1 MKRKGFLSVILV
13 LTILSSALATL
24 FTVNAVTGA
33 SGETV
38 YVRTTGSNP
47 SCYMWTTAGGTTT
60 NNAAWPGVTMTKVE
74 DNIYS
79 YTLTGAF
86 ENVIFNDSNGQTG
99 NLTYPGANMLYD
111 KSTGKWEQYAGS
123 ENPPTISFN
132 KKDGASFTNTVN
144 VKITTSNATSA
155 SYKID
160 NGSSVSFT
168 GETTATLGEGV
179 EVGSTTTLSVTATNE
194 YGTSNQSITLTKKE
208 SGSHGGGDDGSTT
221 PAETGKY
228 ATNPNGKVGK
238 KATITIDGDA
248 SDWSDDMLIAQ
259 GAAWDVANHWKG
271 GHENCVLDTYSLYGA
286 WDDDNLYIGWQ
297 MVNTTD
303 TWARSGDGPLS
314 DGGRVLDVPLILALS
329 VDNSSTK
336 MSNKNTSGGSIWGQ
350 KMGLEFTTHVDRLL
364 YMSGKP
370 GLGEPAMF
378 SAVDDQGN
386 TNYTDGMVGFKAGG
400 IEYKMATTCI
410 TDSIIGLNSS
420 DDPQDCYDESADWVD
435 YKTFKGSQGT
445 HDTKYDSFYE
455 IKIPLDT
462 LGVDS
467 NYLTTNG
474 IGAMLVA
481 TRGESGI
488 DCIPHDPSMLDNAT
502 GDYSADP
509 STSAEKDDID
519 NITVPFAKIGTLGGG
534 VTPTRPTT
542 PTTTTKPT
550 TVTTTTKPTTVTTTT
565 KPTTVTTTTKPTT
578 VTTTTKPTTV
588 TTTTKPTTAT
598 TATQPTG
605 LLGDVNGDGVVNVKD
620 ASLVQKYAATMTV
633 ELNLKLAD
641 VNKDGVVNVKDATE
655 IQKMSAFIT
664 N

>member
-1 MKRKGFLSVILV
+1 MKRKGFLSIILA
-13 LTILSSALATL
+13 LTILSSAFA

-47 SCYMWTTAGGTTT
+47 TCYMWTTSGGNTT
-60 NNAAWPGVTMTKVE
+60 NNGAWPGVTMTKVE

-79 YTLTGAF
+79 YTLTGSF
-86 ENVIFNDSNGQTG
+86 ENVIFNDSNGQTD
-99 NLTYPGANMLYD
+99 NLVYQGANMLYD

-123 ENPPTISFN
+123 ENPPTVSFN
-132 KKDGASFTNTVN
+132 KKDGATYTNTVN
-144 VKITTSNATSA
+144 VKITTSKATSA

-160 NGSSVSFT
+160 NGSAVSFS
-168 GETTATLGEGV
+168 GETTVTIGEGV
-179 EVGSTTTLSVTATNE
+179 SVGTSTTISVTATNE
-194 YGTSNQSITLTKKE
+194 YGTTNQSITLTKKE
-208 SGSHGGGDDGSTT
+208 SSQGGGGSDGSTT

-238 KATITIDGDA
+238 KASITIDGDA

-329 VDNSSTK
+329 IDNNSTK
-336 MSNKNTSGGSIWGQ
+336 MSNKNTSGNPIWGQ

-370 GLGEPAMF
+370 GLGKPAMF
-378 SAVDDQGN
+378 SAVDEQGN
-386 TNYTDGMVGFKAGG
+386 TNYTDGMVDFKTGG

-420 DDPQDCYDESADWVD
+420 DDPKDCYNDGADWVD
-435 YKTFKGSQGT
+435 YKTFKGSSGA

-462 LGVDS
+462 LGIDS
-467 NYLTTNG
+467 SYLTNNG

-481 TRGESGI
+481 TRGESAL
-488 DCIPHDPSMLDNAT
+488 DCIPHDPSMLDNVT

-509 STSAEKDDID
+509 STSAEKDDVD
-519 NITVPFAKIGTLGGG
+519 NITVPFAKIGTLGSID
-534 VTPTRPTT
+534 PTRPTT
-542 PTTTTKPT
+542 P
-550 TVTTTTKPTTVTTTT
+550 
-565 KPTTVTTTTKPTT
+565 TVTTTTKPTT

-598 TATQPTG
+598 TVTEPAG
-605 LLGDVNGDGVVNVKD
+605 ILGDVNGDGIVNVKD
-620 ASLVQKYAATMTV
+620 ASAIQKYAAEMTV

-641 VNKDGVVNVKDATE
+641 FNKDGLVNVKDATD
-655 IQKMSAFIT
+655 IQKTTAFL

>member
-1 MKRKGFLSVILV
+1 MKRKGFLSIILA
-13 LTILSSALATL
+13 LTILSSAFA

-47 SCYMWTTAGGTTT
+47 TCYMWTTSGGTTT
-60 NNAAWPGVTMTKVE
+60 NNGAWPGVTMTKVE

-79 YTLTGAF
+79 YTLTGSF
-86 ENVIFNDSNGQTG
+86 ENVIFNDSNGQTD
-99 NLTYPGANMLYD
+99 NLVYQGANMLYD

-123 ENPPTISFN
+123 ENPPTVSFN
-132 KKDGASFTNTVN
+132 KKDGATYTNTVN
-144 VKITTSNATSA
+144 VKITTSKATSA

-160 NGSSVSFT
+160 NGSAVSFS
-168 GETTATLGEGV
+168 GETTVTIGEGV
-179 EVGSTTTLSVTATNE
+179 SVGTSTTISVTATNE
-194 YGTSNQSITLTKKE
+194 YGTTNQSITLTKKE
-208 SGSHGGGDDGSTT
+208 SSQGGGGNDGSTT

-228 ATNPNGKVGK
+228 GTNPNGKVGK
-238 KATITIDGDA
+238 KASITIDGDA

-329 VDNSSTK
+329 IDNNSTK
-336 MSNKNTSGGSIWGQ
+336 MSNKNTSGNPIWGR

-370 GLGEPAMF
+370 GLGKPAMF
-378 SAVDDQGN
+378 SAVDEQGN
-386 TNYTDGMVGFKAGG
+386 TNYTDGMVDFKTGG

-410 TDSIIGLNSS
+410 TDSIIGLNYS
-420 DDPQDCYDESADWVD
+420 DDPQDCYNDGADWVD
-435 YKTFKGSQGT
+435 YKTFKGSSGA

-462 LGVDS
+462 LGIDS
-467 NYLTTNG
+467 SYLTNNG

-481 TRGESGI
+481 TRGESAL
-488 DCIPHDPSMLDNAT
+488 DCIPHDPSMLDNVT

-509 STSAEKDDID
+509 STSAEKDDVD
-519 NITVPFAKIGTLGGG
+519 NITVPFAKIGTLGSID
-534 VTPTRPTT
+534 PTRPTT
-542 PTTTTKPT
+542 P
-550 TVTTTTKPTTVTTTT
+550 
-565 KPTTVTTTTKPTT
+565 TVTTTTKPTT

-598 TATQPTG
+598 TVTEPTG
-605 LLGDVNGDGVVNVKD
+605 ILGDVNGDGVVNVKD
-620 ASLVQKYAATMTV
+620 ATAIQKYAAEMTV

-641 VNKDGVVNVKDATE
+641 YNKDGYVNVKDATD
-655 IQKMSAFIT
+655 IQKTTAFL

>member
-1 MKRKGFLSVILV
+1 MKRKGFLSIILA
-13 LTILSSALATL
+13 LTILSSAFA

-47 SCYMWTTAGGTTT
+47 TCYMWTTSGGTTT
-60 NNAAWPGVTMTKVE
+60 NNGAWPGVTMTKVE

-79 YTLTGAF
+79 YTLTGSF
-86 ENVIFNDSNGQTG
+86 ENVIFNDSNGQTD
-99 NLTYPGANMLYD
+99 NLVYQGANMLYD

-123 ENPPTISFN
+123 ENPPTVSFN
-132 KKDGASFTNTVN
+132 KKDGATYTNTVN
-144 VKITTSNATSA
+144 VKITTSKATSA

-160 NGSSVSFT
+160 NGSAVSFS
-168 GETTATLGEGV
+168 GETTVTIGEGV
-179 EVGSTTTLSVTATNE
+179 SVGTSTTISVTATNE
-194 YGTSNQSITLTKKE
+194 YGITNQSITLTKKE
-208 SGSHGGGDDGSTT
+208 SSQGGGGSDGSTT

-228 ATNPNGKVGK
+228 ATNPNSKVGK
-238 KATITIDGDA
+238 KASITIDGDA

-329 VDNSSTK
+329 IDNNSTK
-336 MSNKNTSGGSIWGQ
+336 MSNKNTSGNPIWGQ

-370 GLGEPAMF
+370 GLGKPAMF
-378 SAVDDQGN
+378 SAVDEQGN
-386 TNYTDGMVGFKAGG
+386 TNYTDGMVDFKSGG

-420 DDPQDCYDESADWVD
+420 DDPQDCYNDGADWVD
-435 YKTFKGSQGT
+435 YKTFQGSAGT

-462 LGVDS
+462 LGIDS
-467 NYLTTNG
+467 SYLTNNG

-481 TRGESGI
+481 TRGESAL
-488 DCIPHDPSMLDNAT
+488 DCIPHDPSMLDNVT

-509 STSAEKDDID
+509 STSAEKDDVD
-519 NITVPFAKIGTLGGG
+519 NITVPFAKIGTLGS
-534 VTPTRPTT
+534 TDPTRPTT
-542 PTTTTKPT
+542 S
-550 TVTTTTKPTTVTTTT
+550 
-565 KPTTVTTTTKPTT
+565 TVTTTTKPTT

-598 TATQPTG
+598 TVTEPTG
-605 LLGDVNGDGVVNVKD
+605 ILGDVNGDGVVNVKD
-620 ASLVQKYAATMTV
+620 ATAIQKYAAEMTV

-641 VNKDGVVNVKDATE
+641 YNKDGYVNVKDATD
-655 IQKMSAFIT
+655 IQKITAFL

>member
-1 MKRKGFLSVILV
+1 MKRKGFLSIILA
-13 LTILSSALATL
+13 LTILSSAFA

-47 SCYMWTTAGGTTT
+47 TCYMWTTSGGTTT
-60 NNAAWPGVTMTKVE
+60 NNGAWPGVTMTKVE

-79 YTLTGAF
+79 YTLTGSF
-86 ENVIFNDSNGQTG
+86 ENVIFNDSNGQTD
-99 NLTYPGANMLYD
+99 NLVYQGANMLYD

-123 ENPPTISFN
+123 EKPPTVSFN
-132 KKDGASFTNTVN
+132 KKDGATYTNTVN
-144 VKITTSNATSA
+144 VKITTSKATSA

-160 NGSSVSFT
+160 NGSAVSFS
-168 GETTATLGEGV
+168 GETTVTIGEGV
-179 EVGSTTTLSVTATNE
+179 SVGTSTTISVTATNE
-194 YGTSNQSITLTKKE
+194 YGTTNQSITLTKKE
-208 SGSHGGGDDGSTT
+208 SSQGGGGSDGSTT

-228 ATNPNGKVGK
+228 ATNPNSKVGK
-238 KATITIDGDA
+238 KASITIDGDA

-329 VDNSSTK
+329 IDNNSTK
-336 MSNKNTSGGSIWGQ
+336 MSNKNTSGNPIWGQ

-370 GLGEPAMF
+370 GLGKPAMF
-378 SAVDDQGN
+378 SAVDEQGN
-386 TNYTDGMVGFKAGG
+386 TNYTDGMVDFKSGG

-410 TDSIIGLNSS
+410 TDSIIGLNFS
-420 DDPQDCYDESADWVD
+420 DDPQDCYNDGADWVD
-435 YKTFKGSQGT
+435 YKTFHGSAGN

-462 LGVDS
+462 LGIDS
-467 NYLTTNG
+467 SYLTNNG

-481 TRGESGI
+481 TRGESAL
-488 DCIPHDPSMLDNAT
+488 DCIPHDPSMLDNVT

-509 STSAEKDDID
+509 STSAEKDDVD
-519 NITVPFAKIGTLGGG
+519 NITVPFAKIGTLDS
-534 VTPTRPTT
+534 TDPTRPTT
-542 PTTTTKPT
+542 P
-550 TVTTTTKPTTVTTTT
+550 
-565 KPTTVTTTTKPTT
+565 TVTTTTKPTT

-598 TATQPTG
+598 TVTEPTG
-605 LLGDVNGDGVVNVKD
+605 ILGDVNGDGVVNVKD
-620 ASLVQKYAATMTV
+620 ATAIQKYAAEMTV

-641 VNKDGVVNVKDATE
+641 YNKDGCVNVKDATD
-655 IQKMSAFIT
+655 IQKTTAFL

>member
-1 MKRKGFLSVILV
+1 MKRKGFLSIILA
-13 LTILSSALATL
+13 LTILSSAFA

-47 SCYMWTTAGGTTT
+47 TCYMWTTSGGTTT
-60 NNAAWPGVTMTKVE
+60 NNGAWPGVTMTKVE

-79 YTLTGAF
+79 YTLTGSF
-86 ENVIFNDSNGQTG
+86 ENVIFNDSNGQTD
-99 NLTYPGANMLYD
+99 NLVYQGANMLYD

-123 ENPPTISFN
+123 ENPPTVSFN
-132 KKDGASFTNTVN
+132 KKDGATYTNTVN
-144 VKITTSNATSA
+144 VKITTSKATSA

-160 NGSSVSFT
+160 NGSAVSFS
-168 GETTATLGEGV
+168 GETTVTIGEGV
-179 EVGSTTTLSVTATNE
+179 SVGTSTTISVTATNE
-194 YGTSNQSITLTKKE
+194 YGTTNQSITLTKKE
-208 SGSHGGGDDGSTT
+208 SSQGGGGSDGSTT

-228 ATNPNGKVGK
+228 ATNPNSKVGK
-238 KATITIDGDA
+238 KASITIDGDA

-329 VDNSSTK
+329 IDNNSTK
-336 MSNKNTSGGSIWGQ
+336 MSNKNTSGNPIWGQ

-370 GLGEPAMF
+370 GLGKPAMF
-378 SAVDDQGN
+378 SAVDEQGN
-386 TNYTDGMVGFKAGG
+386 TNYTDGMVDFKSGG

-410 TDSIIGLNSS
+410 TDSIIGLNYS
-420 DDPQDCYDESADWVD
+420 DDPQDCYNDGADWVD
-435 YKTFKGSQGT
+435 YKTFQGSAGN

-462 LGVDS
+462 LGIDS
-467 NYLTTNG
+467 SYLTNNG

-481 TRGESGI
+481 TRGESAL
-488 DCIPHDPSMLDNAT
+488 DCIPHDPSMLDNVT

-509 STSAEKDDID
+509 STSAEKDDVD
-519 NITVPFAKIGTLGGG
+519 NITVPFAKIGTLGS
-534 VTPTRPTT
+534 TDPTRPTT
-542 PTTTTKPT
+542 P
-550 TVTTTTKPTTVTTTT
+550 TVTTTT

-598 TATQPTG
+598 TVTEPTG
-605 LLGDVNGDGVVNVKD
+605 ILGDVNGDGVVNVKD
-620 ASLVQKYAATMTV
+620 ATAIQKYAAEMTV

-641 VNKDGVVNVKDATE
+641 YNKDGYVNVKDATD
-655 IQKMSAFIT
+655 IQKTTAFL

>member
-1 MKRKGFLSVILV
+1 MKQKKGFLSIILV
-13 LTILSSALATL
+13 LTILSSAFA

-47 SCYMWTTAGGTTT
+47 TCYMWTTSGGTTT
-60 NNAAWPGVTMTKVE
+60 NNGAWPGAKMTKVE

-79 YTLTGAF
+79 YTLTGSF

-99 NLTYPGANMLYD
+99 NLVYQGANMLYD

-123 ENPPTISFN
+123 ENPPTVTFS
-132 KKDGASFTNTVN
+132 KKDGATYTNTVN
-144 VKITTSNATSA
+144 VKITTSKATSA

-160 NGSSVSFT
+160 NGSAVSFS
-168 GETTATLGEGV
+168 GETTVTIGEGV
-179 EVGSTTTLSVTATNE
+179 SVGTSTTISVTATNE
-194 YGTSNQSITLTKKE
+194 YGTTNQSITLTKKE
-208 SGSHGGGDDGSTT
+208 SSQGGGSDGSTT

-238 KATITIDGDA
+238 KASITIDGDA

-303 TWARSGDGPLS
+303 TWAKSGDGPLS

-329 VDNSSTK
+329 IDNNSTK
-336 MSNKNTSGGSIWGQ
+336 MSNKNTSGNPIWGR

-378 SAVDDQGN
+378 SAVDEEGN
-386 TNYTDGMVGFKAGG
+386 TNYTDGMVGFKNGG

-420 DDPQDCYDESADWVD
+420 DDPQDCYDDGADWVD
-435 YKTFKGSQGT
+435 YKTFQGSAGT

-462 LGVDS
+462 LGIDS
-467 NYLTTNG
+467 SYLTNNG

-481 TRGESGI
+481 TRGESAL
-488 DCIPHDPSMLDNAT
+488 DCIPHDPSMLDNVT

-509 STSAEKDDID
+509 STSAEKDDVD
-519 NITVPFAKIGTLGGG
+519 NITVPFAKIGTLGS
-534 VTPTRPTT
+534 T
-542 PTTTTKPT
+542 
-550 TVTTTTKPTTVTTTT
+550 
-565 KPTTVTTTTKPTT
+565 
-578 VTTTTKPTTV
+578 
-588 TTTTKPTTAT
+588 
-598 TATQPTG
+598 
-605 LLGDVNGDGVVNVKD
+605 
-620 ASLVQKYAATMTV
+620 
-633 ELNLKLAD
+633 
-641 VNKDGVVNVKDATE
+641 
-655 IQKMSAFIT
+655 
-664 N
+664 

>member
-1 MKRKGFLSVILV
+1 MKRKGFLSIILA
-13 LTILSSALATL
+13 LTILSSAFA

-47 SCYMWTTAGGTTT
+47 TCYMWTTSGGTTT
-60 NNAAWPGVTMTKVE
+60 NNGAWPGVTMTKVE

-79 YTLTGAF
+79 YTLTGSF

-99 NLTYPGANMLYD
+99 NLVYQGANMLYD

-123 ENPPTISFN
+123 ENPPTVSFN
-132 KKDGASFTNTVN
+132 KKDGATYTNTVN
-144 VKITTSNATSA
+144 VKITTSKATSA

-160 NGSSVSFT
+160 NGSAVSFS
-168 GETTATLGEGV
+168 GETTVTIGEGV
-179 EVGSTTTLSVTATNE
+179 SVGTSTTIAVTATNE
-194 YGTSNQSITLTKKE
+194 YGTTNQSITLTKKE
-208 SGSHGGGDDGSTT
+208 SGQGGGGSDGSTT

-238 KATITIDGDA
+238 KASITIDGDA

-329 VDNSSTK
+329 VDNNSTK
-336 MSNKNTSGGSIWGQ
+336 MSNKNTSGNPIWGR

-370 GLGEPAMF
+370 GLGKPAMF
-378 SAVDDQGN
+378 SAVDEEGN
-386 TNYTDGMVGFKAGG
+386 TNYTDGLVDFKTGG

-420 DDPQDCYDESADWVD
+420 DDPKDCYNDGADWVD
-435 YKTFKGSQGT
+435 YKTFKGSEGA

-462 LGVDS
+462 LGIDS
-467 NYLTTNG
+467 SYLTNNG

-481 TRGESGI
+481 TRGESAL
-488 DCIPHDPSMLDNAT
+488 DCIPHDPSMLDNVT

-509 STSAEKDDID
+509 STSAEKDDVD
-519 NITVPFAKIGTLGGG
+519 NITVPFAKIGTLGSID
-534 VTPTRPTT
+534 PTRPTT
-542 PTTTTKPT
+542 P
-550 TVTTTTKPTTVTTTT
+550 TVTTTT

-598 TATQPTG
+598 TVTEPTG
-605 LLGDVNGDGVVNVKD
+605 ILGDVNGDGIVNVKD
-620 ASLVQKYAATMTV
+620 ASAIQKYAAEMTV

-641 VNKDGVVNVKDATE
+641 YNKDGYVNVKDATD
-655 IQKMSAFIT
+655 IQKTTAFL

>member
-1 MKRKGFLSVILV
+1 MKRKGFLSIILA
-13 LTILSSALATL
+13 LTILSSAFA

-47 SCYMWTTAGGTTT
+47 TCYMWTTSGGTTT
-60 NNAAWPGVTMTKVE
+60 NNGAWPGVTMTKVE

-79 YTLTGAF
+79 YTLTGSF
-86 ENVIFNDSNGQTG
+86 ENVIFNDSNGQTD
-99 NLTYPGANMLYD
+99 NLVYQGANMLYD

-123 ENPPTISFN
+123 ENPPTVSFN
-132 KKDGASFTNTVN
+132 KKDGATYTNTVN
-144 VKITTSNATSA
+144 VKITTSKATSA

-160 NGSSVSFT
+160 NGSAVSFS
-168 GETTATLGEGV
+168 GETTVTIGEGV
-179 EVGSTTTLSVTATNE
+179 SVGTSTTISVTATNE
-194 YGTSNQSITLTKKE
+194 YGTTNQSITLTKKE
-208 SGSHGGGDDGSTT
+208 SSQGGGGSDGSTT

-238 KATITIDGDA
+238 KASITIDGDA

-329 VDNSSTK
+329 IDNNSTK
-336 MSNKNTSGGSIWGQ
+336 MSNKNTSGNPIWGQ

-370 GLGEPAMF
+370 GLGKPAMF
-378 SAVDDQGN
+378 SAVDEQGN
-386 TNYTDGMVGFKAGG
+386 TNYTDGMVDFKSGG

-420 DDPQDCYDESADWVD
+420 DDSQDCYNDGADWVD
-435 YKTFKGSQGT
+435 YKTFQGSSGT

-462 LGVDS
+462 LGIDS
-467 NYLTTNG
+467 SYLTNNG

-481 TRGESGI
+481 TRGESAL
-488 DCIPHDPSMLDNAT
+488 DCIPHDPSMLDNVT

-509 STSAEKDDID
+509 STSAEKDDVD
-519 NITVPFAKIGTLGGG
+519 NITVPFAKIGTLGS
-534 VTPTRPTT
+534 TDPTRPTT
-542 PTTTTKPT
+542 P
-550 TVTTTTKPTTVTTTT
+550 
-565 KPTTVTTTTKPTT
+565 T

-598 TATQPTG
+598 TVTEPTG
-605 LLGDVNGDGVVNVKD
+605 ILGDVNGDGIVNVKD
-620 ASLVQKYAATMTV
+620 ASAIQKYAAEMTV

-641 VNKDGVVNVKDATE
+641 YNKDGYVNVKDATD
-655 IQKMSAFIT
+655 IQKTTAFL

>member
-1 MKRKGFLSVILV
+1 MKQKKGFLSIILV
-13 LTILSSALATL
+13 LTILSSAFA

-47 SCYMWTTAGGTTT
+47 TCYMWTTSGGTTT
-60 NNAAWPGVTMTKVE
+60 NNGAWPGAKMTKVE

-79 YTLTGAF
+79 YTLTGSF

-99 NLTYPGANMLYD
+99 NLVYQGANMLYD

-123 ENPPTISFN
+123 ENPPTVTFS
-132 KKDGASFTNTVN
+132 KKDGATYTNTVN
-144 VKITTSNATSA
+144 VKITTSKATSA

-160 NGSSVSFT
+160 NGSAVSFS
-168 GETTATLGEGV
+168 GETTVTIGEGV
-179 EVGSTTTLSVTATNE
+179 SVGTSTTISVTATNE
-194 YGTSNQSITLTKKE
+194 YGTTNQSITLTKKE
-208 SGSHGGGDDGSTT
+208 SSQGGGGSDGSTT

-238 KATITIDGDA
+238 KASITIDGDA

-303 TWARSGDGPLS
+303 TWAKSGDGPLS

-329 VDNSSTK
+329 IDNNSTK
-336 MSNKNTSGGSIWGQ
+336 MSNKNTSGNPIWGQ

-378 SAVDDQGN
+378 SAVDEEGN
-386 TNYTDGMVGFKAGG
+386 TNYTDGMVGFKNGG

-410 TDSIIGLNSS
+410 TDSIVGLNSS
-420 DDPQDCYDESADWVD
+420 DDPQDCYDDGADWVD
-435 YKTFKGSQGT
+435 YKTFQGSAGT

-462 LGVDS
+462 LGIDS
-467 NYLTTNG
+467 SYLTNNG

-481 TRGESGI
+481 TRGESAL
-488 DCIPHDPSMLDNAT
+488 DCIPHDPSMLDNVM

-509 STSAEKDDID
+509 STSAEKDDVD
-519 NITVPFAKIGTLGGG
+519 NITVPFAKIGTLGS
-534 VTPTRPTT
+534 TDPTRPTT
-542 PTTTTKPT
+542 P
-550 TVTTTTKPTTVTTTT
+550 TVTTTT

-598 TATQPTG
+598 TVTEPTG
-605 LLGDVNGDGVVNVKD
+605 ILGDVNGDGVVNVKD
-620 ASLVQKYAATMTV
+620 ATLIQKYAAEMTV

-641 VNKDGVVNVKDATE
+641 YNKDGNVNVKDATD
-655 IQKMSAFIT
+655 IKLISISY
-664 N
+664 

>member
-1 MKRKGFLSVILV
+1 MKRKGFLSIILA
-13 LTILSSALATL
+13 LTILSSAFA

-47 SCYMWTTAGGTTT
+47 TCYMWTTSGGTTT
-60 NNAAWPGVTMTKVE
+60 NNGAWPGVTMTKVE

-79 YTLTGAF
+79 YTLTGSF
-86 ENVIFNDSNGQTG
+86 ENVIFNDSNGQTD
-99 NLTYPGANMLYD
+99 NLVYQGANMLYD

-123 ENPPTISFN
+123 ENPPTVSFN
-132 KKDGASFTNTVN
+132 KKDGATYTNTVN
-144 VKITTSNATSA
+144 VKITTSKATSA

-160 NGSSVSFT
+160 NGSAVSFS
-168 GETTATLGEGV
+168 GETTVTIGEGV
-179 EVGSTTTLSVTATNE
+179 SVGTSTTISVTATNE
-194 YGTSNQSITLTKKE
+194 YGTTNQSITLTKKE
-208 SGSHGGGDDGSTT
+208 SSQGGGGNDGSTT

-228 ATNPNGKVGK
+228 GTNPNGKVGK
-238 KATITIDGDA
+238 KASITIDGDA

-329 VDNSSTK
+329 IDNNSTK
-336 MSNKNTSGGSIWGQ
+336 MSNKNTSGNPIWGQ

-370 GLGEPAMF
+370 GLGKPAMF
-378 SAVDDQGN
+378 SAVDEEGN
-386 TNYTDGMVGFKAGG
+386 TNYTDGLVDFKTGG

-420 DDPQDCYDESADWVD
+420 DDPKDCYNDGADWVD
-435 YKTFKGSQGT
+435 YKTFKGSEGA

-462 LGVDS
+462 LGIDS
-467 NYLTTNG
+467 SYLTNNG

-481 TRGESGI
+481 TRGESAL
-488 DCIPHDPSMLDNAT
+488 DCIPHDPSMLDNVT

-509 STSAEKDDID
+509 STSAEKDDVD
-519 NITVPFAKIGTLGGG
+519 NITVPFAKIGTLGSID
-534 VTPTRPTT
+534 PTRPTT
-542 PTTTTKPT
+542 P
-550 TVTTTTKPTTVTTTT
+550 TVTTTT

-598 TATQPTG
+598 TVTEPTSI
-605 LLGDVNGDGVVNVKD
+605 LGDVNGDGIVNVKD
-620 ASLVQKYAATMTV
+620 ASAIQKYAAEMTV

-641 VNKDGVVNVKDATE
+641 FNKDGLVNVKDATD
-655 IQKMSAFIT
+655 IQKTTAFL

>member
-1 MKRKGFLSVILV
+1 MKRKGFLSIILA
-13 LTILSSALATL
+13 LTILSSAFA

-47 SCYMWTTAGGTTT
+47 TCYMWTTSGGTTT
-60 NNAAWPGVTMTKVE
+60 NNGAWPGVTMTKVE

-79 YTLTGAF
+79 YTLTGSF
-86 ENVIFNDSNGQTG
+86 ENVIFNDSNGQTD
-99 NLTYPGANMLYD
+99 NLVYQGANMLYD

-123 ENPPTISFN
+123 ENPPTVSFN
-132 KKDGASFTNTVN
+132 KKDGATYTNTVN
-144 VKITTSNATSA
+144 VKITTSKATSA

-160 NGSSVSFT
+160 NGSAVSFS
-168 GETTATLGEGV
+168 GETTVTIGEGV
-179 EVGSTTTLSVTATNE
+179 SVGTSTTISVTATNE
-194 YGTSNQSITLTKKE
+194 YGTTNQSITLTKKE
-208 SGSHGGGDDGSTT
+208 SSQGGGGSDGSTT

-238 KATITIDGDA
+238 KASITIDGDA

-329 VDNSSTK
+329 IDNNSTK
-336 MSNKNTSGGSIWGQ
+336 MSNKNTSGNPIWGR

-370 GLGEPAMF
+370 GLGKPAMF
-378 SAVDDQGN
+378 SAVDEQGN
-386 TNYTDGMVGFKAGG
+386 TNYTDGIVDFKTGG

-420 DDPQDCYDESADWVD
+420 DDPKDCYNDGADWVD
-435 YKTFKGSQGT
+435 YKTFKGSSGA

-462 LGVDS
+462 LGIDS
-467 NYLTTNG
+467 SYLTNNG

-481 TRGESGI
+481 TRGESAL
-488 DCIPHDPSMLDNAT
+488 DCIPHDPSMLDNVT

-509 STSAEKDDID
+509 STSAEKDDVD
-519 NITVPFAKIGTLGGG
+519 NITVPFAKIGTLGSID
-534 VTPTRPTT
+534 PTRPTT
-542 PTTTTKPT
+542 P
-550 TVTTTTKPTTVTTTT
+550 TVTTTT

-598 TATQPTG
+598 TVTEPAG
-605 LLGDVNGDGVVNVKD
+605 ILGDVNGDGIVNVKD
-620 ASLVQKYAATMTV
+620 ASAIQKYAAEMTV

-641 VNKDGVVNVKDATE
+641 YNKDGYVNVKDATD
-655 IQKMSAFIT
+655 IQKTTVFL

>member
-1 MKRKGFLSVILV
+1 MKRKGFLSIILA
-13 LTILSSALATL
+13 LTILSSAFA

-47 SCYMWTTAGGTTT
+47 TCYMWTTSGGTTT
-60 NNAAWPGVTMTKVE
+60 NNGAWPGVTMTKVE

-79 YTLTGAF
+79 YTLTGSF
-86 ENVIFNDSNGQTG
+86 ENVIFNDSNGQTD
-99 NLTYPGANMLYD
+99 NLVYQGANMLYD

-123 ENPPTISFN
+123 ENPPTVSFN
-132 KKDGASFTNTVN
+132 KKDGATYTNTVN
-144 VKITTSNATSA
+144 VKITTSKATSA

-160 NGSSVSFT
+160 NGSAVSFS
-168 GETTATLGEGV
+168 GETTVTIGEGV
-179 EVGSTTTLSVTATNE
+179 SVGTSTTISVTATNE
-194 YGTSNQSITLTKKE
+194 YGTTNQSITLTKKE
-208 SGSHGGGDDGSTT
+208 SSQGGGGSDGSTT

-238 KATITIDGDA
+238 KASITIDGDA

-329 VDNSSTK
+329 IDNNSTK
-336 MSNKNTSGGSIWGQ
+336 MSNKNTSGNPIWGR

-370 GLGEPAMF
+370 GLGKPAMF
-378 SAVDDQGN
+378 SAVDEQGN
-386 TNYTDGMVGFKAGG
+386 TNYTDGIVDFKTGG

-420 DDPQDCYDESADWVD
+420 DDPKDCYNDGADWVD
-435 YKTFKGSQGT
+435 YKTFKGSSGA

-462 LGVDS
+462 LGIDS
-467 NYLTTNG
+467 SYLTNNG

-481 TRGESGI
+481 TRGESAL
-488 DCIPHDPSMLDNAT
+488 DCIPHDPSMLDNVT

-509 STSAEKDDID
+509 STSAEKDDVD
-519 NITVPFAKIGTLGGG
+519 NITVPFAKIGTLGSID
-534 VTPTRPTT
+534 PTRPTT
-542 PTTTTKPT
+542 P
-550 TVTTTTKPTTVTTTT
+550 TVTTTT

-598 TATQPTG
+598 TVTEPAG
-605 LLGDVNGDGVVNVKD
+605 ILGDVNGDGIVNVKD
-620 ASLVQKYAATMTV
+620 ASAIQKYAAEMTV

-641 VNKDGVVNVKDATE
+641 FNKDGLVNVKDATD
-655 IQKMSAFIT
+655 IQKTTAFL

>member
-1 MKRKGFLSVILV
+1 MKRKGFLSIILA
-13 LTILSSALATL
+13 LTILSSAFA

-47 SCYMWTTAGGTTT
+47 TCYMWTTSGGTTT
-60 NNAAWPGVTMTKVE
+60 NNGAWPGVTMTKVE

-79 YTLTGAF
+79 YTLTGSF
-86 ENVIFNDSNGQTG
+86 ENVIFNDSNGQTD
-99 NLTYPGANMLYD
+99 NLVYQGANMLYD

-123 ENPPTISFN
+123 ENPPTVSFN
-132 KKDGASFTNTVN
+132 KKDGATYTNTVN
-144 VKITTSNATSA
+144 VKITTSKATSA

-160 NGSSVSFT
+160 NGSAVSFS
-168 GETTATLGEGV
+168 GETTVTIGEGV
-179 EVGSTTTLSVTATNE
+179 SVGTSTTISVTATNE
-194 YGTSNQSITLTKKE
+194 YGTTNQSITLTKKE
-208 SGSHGGGDDGSTT
+208 SSQGGGGSDGSTT

-238 KATITIDGDA
+238 KASITIDGDA

-329 VDNSSTK
+329 IDNNSTK
-336 MSNKNTSGGSIWGQ
+336 MSNKNTSGNPIWGQ

-370 GLGEPAMF
+370 GLGKPAMF
-378 SAVDDQGN
+378 SAVDEQGN
-386 TNYTDGMVGFKAGG
+386 TNYTDGMVDFKSGG

-410 TDSIIGLNSS
+410 TDSIIGLNYS
-420 DDPQDCYDESADWVD
+420 DDPQDCYNDGADWVD
-435 YKTFKGSQGT
+435 YKTFQGSAGN

-462 LGVDS
+462 LGIDS
-467 NYLTTNG
+467 SYLTNNG

-481 TRGESGI
+481 TRGESAL
-488 DCIPHDPSMLDNAT
+488 DCIPHDPSMLDNVT

-509 STSAEKDDID
+509 STSAEKDDVD
-519 NITVPFAKIGTLGGG
+519 NITVPFAKIGTLDS
-534 VTPTRPTT
+534 TDPTRPTT
-542 PTTTTKPT
+542 P

-565 KPTTVTTTTKPTT
+565 EPTT

-598 TATQPTG
+598 TVTEPTG
-605 LLGDVNGDGVVNVKD
+605 ILGDVNGDGVVNVKD
-620 ASLVQKYAATMTV
+620 ATAIQKYAAEMTV

-641 VNKDGVVNVKDATE
+641 YNKDGYVNVKDATD
-655 IQKMSAFIT
+655 IQKTTAFL

>member
-1 MKRKGFLSVILV
+1 MKRKGFLSIILA
-13 LTILSSALATL
+13 LTILSSAFA

-47 SCYMWTTAGGTTT
+47 TCYMWTTSGGTTT
-60 NNAAWPGVTMTKVE
+60 NNGAWPGVTMTKVE

-79 YTLTGAF
+79 YTLTGSF
-86 ENVIFNDSNGQTG
+86 ENVIFNDSNGQTD
-99 NLTYPGANMLYD
+99 NLVYQGANMLYD

-123 ENPPTISFN
+123 ENPPTVSFN
-132 KKDGASFTNTVN
+132 KKDGATYTNTVN
-144 VKITTSNATSA
+144 VKITTSKATSA

-160 NGSSVSFT
+160 NGSAVSFS
-168 GETTATLGEGV
+168 GETTVTIGEGV
-179 EVGSTTTLSVTATNE
+179 SVGTSTTISVIATNE
-194 YGTSNQSITLTKKE
+194 YGTTNQSITLTKKE
-208 SGSHGGGDDGSTT
+208 SSQGGGGSDGSTT

-238 KATITIDGDA
+238 KASITIDGDA

-329 VDNSSTK
+329 IDNNSTK
-336 MSNKNTSGGSIWGQ
+336 MSNKNTSGNPIWGQ

-370 GLGEPAMF
+370 GLGKPAMF
-378 SAVDDQGN
+378 SAVDEQGN
-386 TNYTDGMVGFKAGG
+386 TNYTDGMVDFKSGG

-420 DDPQDCYDESADWVD
+420 DDPQDCYNDGADWVD
-435 YKTFKGSQGT
+435 YKTFQGSAGN

-462 LGVDS
+462 LGIDS
-467 NYLTTNG
+467 SYLTNNG

-481 TRGESGI
+481 TRGESAL
-488 DCIPHDPSMLDNAT
+488 DCIPHDPSMLDNVT

-509 STSAEKDDID
+509 STSAEKDDVD
-519 NITVPFAKIGTLGGG
+519 NITVPFAKIGTLDS
-534 VTPTRPTT
+534 TDPTRPTT
-542 PTTTTKPT
+542 P
-550 TVTTTTKPTTVTTTT
+550 
-565 KPTTVTTTTKPTT
+565 TVTTTTKPTT

-598 TATQPTG
+598 TVTEPTG
-605 LLGDVNGDGVVNVKD
+605 ILGDVNGDGVVNVKD
-620 ASLVQKYAATMTV
+620 ATAIQKYAAEMTV

-641 VNKDGVVNVKDATE
+641 YNKDGYVNVKDATD
-655 IQKMSAFIT
+655 IQKTTAFL

>member
-1 MKRKGFLSVILV
+1 MKQKKGFLSIILV
-13 LTILSSALATL
+13 LTILSSAFA

-47 SCYMWTTAGGTTT
+47 TCYMWTTSGGTTT
-60 NNAAWPGVTMTKVE
+60 NNGDWPGAKMTKVE

-79 YTLTGAF
+79 YTLTGSF

-99 NLTYPGANMLYD
+99 NLVYQGANMLYD

-123 ENPPTISFN
+123 ENPPTVTFS
-132 KKDGASFTNTVN
+132 KKDGATYTNTVN
-144 VKITTSNATSA
+144 VKITTSKATSA

-160 NGSSVSFT
+160 NGSAVSFS
-168 GETTATLGEGV
+168 GETTVTIGEGV
-179 EVGSTTTLSVTATNE
+179 SVGTSTTISVTATNE
-194 YGTSNQSITLTKKE
+194 YGTTNQSITLTKKE
-208 SGSHGGGDDGSTT
+208 SSQGGGGSDGSTT

-238 KATITIDGDA
+238 KASITIDGDA

-303 TWARSGDGPLS
+303 TWAKSGDGPLS

-329 VDNSSTK
+329 IDNNSTK
-336 MSNKNTSGGSIWGQ
+336 MSNKNTSGNPIWGQ

-378 SAVDDQGN
+378 SAVDEEGN
-386 TNYTDGMVGFKAGG
+386 TNYTDGMVGFKNGG

-410 TDSIIGLNSS
+410 TDSIVGLNSS
-420 DDPQDCYDESADWVD
+420 DDPQDCYDDGADWVD
-435 YKTFKGSQGT
+435 YKTFQGSAGT

-462 LGVDS
+462 LGIDS
-467 NYLTTNG
+467 SYLTNNG

-481 TRGESGI
+481 TRGESAL
-488 DCIPHDPSMLDNAT
+488 DCIPHDPSMLDNVM

-509 STSAEKDDID
+509 STSAEKDDVD
-519 NITVPFAKIGTLGGG
+519 NITVPFAKIGTLGS
-534 VTPTRPTT
+534 TDPTRPTT
-542 PTTTTKPT
+542 P
-550 TVTTTTKPTTVTTTT
+550 TVTTTT

-598 TATQPTG
+598 TVTEPTG
-605 LLGDVNGDGVVNVKD
+605 ILGDVNGDGVVNVKD
-620 ASLVQKYAATMTV
+620 ATLIQKYAAEMTV

-641 VNKDGVVNVKDATE
+641 YNKDGNVNVKDATD
-655 IQKMSAFIT
+655 IQKTTAFL

>member
-1 MKRKGFLSVILV
+1 MKRKGFLSIILA
-13 LTILSSALATL
+13 LTILSSAFA

-47 SCYMWTTAGGTTT
+47 TCYMWTTSGGTTT
-60 NNAAWPGVTMTKVE
+60 NNGAWPGVTMTKVE

-79 YTLTGAF
+79 YTLTGSF
-86 ENVIFNDSNGQTG
+86 ENVIFNDSNGQTD
-99 NLTYPGANMLYD
+99 NLVYQGANMLYD

-123 ENPPTISFN
+123 ENPPTVSFN
-132 KKDGASFTNTVN
+132 KKDGATYTNTVN
-144 VKITTSNATSA
+144 VKITTSKATSA

-160 NGSSVSFT
+160 NGSAVSFS
-168 GETTATLGEGV
+168 GETTVTIGEGV
-179 EVGSTTTLSVTATNE
+179 SVGTSTTISVTATNE
-194 YGTSNQSITLTKKE
+194 YGTTNQSITLTKKE
-208 SGSHGGGDDGSTT
+208 SSQGGGGSDGSTT

-228 ATNPNGKVGK
+228 GTNPNGKVGK
-238 KATITIDGDA
+238 KASITIDGDA

-329 VDNSSTK
+329 IDNNSTK
-336 MSNKNTSGGSIWGQ
+336 MSNKNTSGNPIWGR

-370 GLGEPAMF
+370 GLGKPAMF
-378 SAVDDQGN
+378 SAVDEEGN
-386 TNYTDGMVGFKAGG
+386 TNYTDGLVDFKTGG

-420 DDPQDCYDESADWVD
+420 DDPKDCYNDGADWVD
-435 YKTFKGSQGT
+435 YKTFKGSSGA

-462 LGVDS
+462 LGIDS
-467 NYLTTNG
+467 SYLTNNG

-481 TRGESGI
+481 TRGESAL
-488 DCIPHDPSMLDNAT
+488 DCIPHDPSMLDNVMD
-502 GDYSADP
+502 DYSADP
-509 STSAEKDDID
+509 STSAEKDDVD
-519 NITVPFAKIGTLGGG
+519 NITVPFAKIGTLGSID
-534 VTPTRPTT
+534 PTRPTT
-542 PTTTTKPT
+542 P
-550 TVTTTTKPTTVTTTT
+550 
-565 KPTTVTTTTKPTT
+565 T

-598 TATQPTG
+598 TTTKPTTVTTTTKPTTATTVTEPAG
-605 LLGDVNGDGVVNVKD
+605 ILGDVNGDGVVNVKD
-620 ASLVQKYAATMTV
+620 ASAIQKYAAEMTV

-641 VNKDGVVNVKDATE
+641 YNKDGYVNVKDATD
-655 IQKMSAFIT
+655 IQKTTAFL

>member
-1 MKRKGFLSVILV
+1 MKRKGFLSIILA
-13 LTILSSALATL
+13 LTILSSAFA

-47 SCYMWTTAGGTTT
+47 TCYMWTTSGGTTT
-60 NNAAWPGVTMTKVE
+60 NNGAWPGVTMTKVE

-79 YTLTGAF
+79 YTLTGSF
-86 ENVIFNDSNGQTG
+86 ENVIFNDSNGQTD
-99 NLTYPGANMLYD
+99 NLVYQGANMLYD

-123 ENPPTISFN
+123 ENPPTVSFN
-132 KKDGASFTNTVN
+132 KKDGATYTNTVN
-144 VKITTSNATSA
+144 VKITTSKATSA

-160 NGSSVSFT
+160 NGSAVSFS
-168 GETTATLGEGV
+168 GETTVTIGEGV
-179 EVGSTTTLSVTATNE
+179 SVGTSTTISVTATNE
-194 YGTSNQSITLTKKE
+194 YGTTNQSITLTKKE
-208 SGSHGGGDDGSTT
+208 SSQGGGGSDGSTT

-238 KATITIDGDA
+238 KASITIDGDA

-329 VDNSSTK
+329 IDNNSTK
-336 MSNKNTSGGSIWGQ
+336 MSNKNTSGNPIWGR

-370 GLGEPAMF
+370 GLGKPAMF
-378 SAVDDQGN
+378 SAVDEQGN
-386 TNYTDGMVGFKAGG
+386 TNYTDGIVDFKTGG

-420 DDPQDCYDESADWVD
+420 DDPKDCYNDGADWVD
-435 YKTFKGSQGT
+435 YKTFKGSSGA

-462 LGVDS
+462 LGIDS
-467 NYLTTNG
+467 SYLTNNG

-481 TRGESGI
+481 TRGESAL
-488 DCIPHDPSMLDNAT
+488 DCIPHDPSMLDNVT

-509 STSAEKDDID
+509 STSAEKDDVD
-519 NITVPFAKIGTLGGG
+519 NITVPFAKIGTLGSID
-534 VTPTRPTT
+534 PTRPTT
-542 PTTTTKPT
+542 P
-550 TVTTTTKPTTVTTTT
+550 
-565 KPTTVTTTTKPTT
+565 T

-598 TATQPTG
+598 TVTEPAG
-605 LLGDVNGDGVVNVKD
+605 ILGDVNGDGIVNVKD
-620 ASLVQKYAATMTV
+620 ASAIQKYAAEMTV

-641 VNKDGVVNVKDATE
+641 FNKDGLVNVKDATD
-655 IQKMSAFIT
+655 IQKTTAFL

>member
-1 MKRKGFLSVILV
+1 MKRKGFLSIILA
-13 LTILSSALATL
+13 LTILSSAFA

-47 SCYMWTTAGGTTT
+47 TCYMWTTSGGTTT
-60 NNAAWPGVTMTKVE
+60 NNGAWPGVTMTKVE

-79 YTLTGAF
+79 YTLTGSF
-86 ENVIFNDSNGQTG
+86 ENVIFNDSNGQTD
-99 NLTYPGANMLYD
+99 NLVYQGANMLYD

-123 ENPPTISFN
+123 ENPPTVSFN
-132 KKDGASFTNTVN
+132 KKDGATYTNTVN
-144 VKITTSNATSA
+144 VKITTSKATSA

-160 NGSSVSFT
+160 NGSAVSFS
-168 GETTATLGEGV
+168 GETTVTIGEGV
-179 EVGSTTTLSVTATNE
+179 SVGTSTTISVTATNE
-194 YGTSNQSITLTKKE
+194 YGTTNQSITLTKKE
-208 SGSHGGGDDGSTT
+208 SSQGGGGSDGSTT

-228 ATNPNGKVGK
+228 ATNPNSKVGK
-238 KATITIDGDA
+238 KASITIDGDA

-329 VDNSSTK
+329 IDNNSTK
-336 MSNKNTSGGSIWGQ
+336 MSNKNTSGNPIWGQ

-370 GLGEPAMF
+370 GLGKPAMF
-378 SAVDDQGN
+378 SAVDEQGN
-386 TNYTDGMVGFKAGG
+386 TNYTDGMVDFKSGG

-410 TDSIIGLNSS
+410 TDSIIGLNYS
-420 DDPQDCYDESADWVD
+420 DDPQDCYNDGADWVD
-435 YKTFKGSQGT
+435 YKTFQGSAGN

-462 LGVDS
+462 LGIDS
-467 NYLTTNG
+467 SYLTNNG

-481 TRGESGI
+481 TRGESAL
-488 DCIPHDPSMLDNAT
+488 DCIPHDPSMLDNVT

-509 STSAEKDDID
+509 STSAEKDDVD
-519 NITVPFAKIGTLGGG
+519 NITVPFAKIGTLDS
-534 VTPTRPTT
+534 TDPTRPTT
-542 PTTTTKPT
+542 P
-550 TVTTTTKPTTVTTTT
+550 
-565 KPTTVTTTTKPTT
+565 TVTTTTKPTT

-598 TATQPTG
+598 TVTEPTG
-605 LLGDVNGDGVVNVKD
+605 ILGDVNGDGVVNVKD
-620 ASLVQKYAATMTV
+620 ATAIQKYAAEMTV

-641 VNKDGVVNVKDATE
+641 YNKDGYVNVKDATD
-655 IQKMSAFIT
+655 IQKTTAFL

>member
-1 MKRKGFLSVILV
+1 MKRKGFLSIILA
-13 LTILSSALATL
+13 LTILSSAFA

-47 SCYMWTTAGGTTT
+47 TCYMWTTSGGTTT
-60 NNAAWPGVTMTKVE
+60 NNGAWPGVTMTKVE

-79 YTLTGAF
+79 YTLTGSF
-86 ENVIFNDSNGQTG
+86 ENVIFNDSNGQTD
-99 NLTYPGANMLYD
+99 NLVYQGANMLYD

-123 ENPPTISFN
+123 ENPPTVSFN
-132 KKDGASFTNTVN
+132 KKDGATYTNTVN
-144 VKITTSNATSA
+144 VKITTSKATSA

-160 NGSSVSFT
+160 NGSAVSFS
-168 GETTATLGEGV
+168 GETTVTIGEGV
-179 EVGSTTTLSVTATNE
+179 SVGTSTTISVTATNE
-194 YGTSNQSITLTKKE
+194 YGTTNQSITLTKKE
-208 SGSHGGGDDGSTT
+208 SSQGGGGNDGSTT

-238 KATITIDGDA
+238 KASITIDGDA

-329 VDNSSTK
+329 IDNNSTK
-336 MSNKNTSGGSIWGQ
+336 MSNKNTSGNPIWGQ

-370 GLGEPAMF
+370 GLGKPAMF
-378 SAVDDQGN
+378 SAVDEEGN
-386 TNYTDGMVGFKAGG
+386 TNYTDGLVDFKTGG

-420 DDPQDCYDESADWVD
+420 DDPKDCYNDGADWVD
-435 YKTFKGSQGT
+435 YKTFKGSEGA

-462 LGVDS
+462 LGIDS
-467 NYLTTNG
+467 SYLTNNG

-481 TRGESGI
+481 TRGESAL
-488 DCIPHDPSMLDNAT
+488 DCIPHDPSMLDNVT

-509 STSAEKDDID
+509 STSAEKDDVD
-519 NITVPFAKIGTLGGG
+519 NITVPLAKIGTLGSID
-534 VTPTRPTT
+534 PTRPTT
-542 PTTTTKPT
+542 P
-550 TVTTTTKPTTVTTTT
+550 
-565 KPTTVTTTTKPTT
+565 T

-598 TATQPTG
+598 TVTEPTG
-605 LLGDVNGDGVVNVKD
+605 ILGDVNGDGVVNVKD
-620 ASLVQKYAATMTV
+620 ATAIQKYAAEMTV

-641 VNKDGVVNVKDATE
+641 YNKDGCVNVKDATD
-655 IQKMSAFIT
+655 IQKTTAFL

>member
-1 MKRKGFLSVILV
+1 MKRKGFLSIILA
-13 LTILSSALATL
+13 LTILSSAFA

-38 YVRTTGSNP
+38 YVRTAGSNP
-47 SCYMWTTAGGTTT
+47 TCYMWTTSGGTTT
-60 NNAAWPGVTMTKVE
+60 NNGAWPGVTMTKVE

-79 YTLTGAF
+79 YTLTGSF
-86 ENVIFNDSNGQTG
+86 ENVIFNDSNGQTD
-99 NLTYPGANMLYD
+99 NLVYQGANMLYD

-123 ENPPTISFN
+123 ENPPTVSFN
-132 KKDGASFTNTVN
+132 KKDGATYTNTVN
-144 VKITTSNATSA
+144 VKITTSKATSA

-160 NGSSVSFT
+160 NGSAVSFS
-168 GETTATLGEGV
+168 GETTVTIGEGV
-179 EVGSTTTLSVTATNE
+179 SVGTSTTISVTATNE
-194 YGTSNQSITLTKKE
+194 YGTTNQSITLTKKE
-208 SGSHGGGDDGSTT
+208 SSQGGGGSDGSTT

-228 ATNPNGKVGK
+228 ATNPNSKVGK
-238 KATITIDGDA
+238 KASITIDGDA

-329 VDNSSTK
+329 IDNNSTK
-336 MSNKNTSGGSIWGQ
+336 MSNKNTSGNPIWGQ

-370 GLGEPAMF
+370 GLGKPAMF
-378 SAVDDQGN
+378 SAVDEQGN
-386 TNYTDGMVGFKAGG
+386 TNYTDGMVDFKSGG

-420 DDPQDCYDESADWVD
+420 DDPQDCYNDGADWVD
-435 YKTFKGSQGT
+435 YKTFQGSAGN

-462 LGVDS
+462 LGIDS
-467 NYLTTNG
+467 SYLTNNG

-481 TRGESGI
+481 TRGESAL
-488 DCIPHDPSMLDNAT
+488 DCIPHDPSMLDNVT

-509 STSAEKDDID
+509 STSAEKDDVD
-519 NITVPFAKIGTLGGG
+519 NITVPFAKIGTLDS
-534 VTPTRPTT
+534 TDPTRPTT
-542 PTTTTKPT
+542 P
-550 TVTTTTKPTTVTTTT
+550 TVTTTT

-598 TATQPTG
+598 TVTEPAG
-605 LLGDVNGDGVVNVKD
+605 ILGDVNGDGVVNVKD
-620 ASLVQKYAATMTV
+620 ATAIQKYAAEMTV

-641 VNKDGVVNVKDATE
+641 YNKDGCVNVKDVTD
-655 IQKMSAFIT
+655 IQKTTAFL

>member
-1 MKRKGFLSVILV
+1 MKRKGFLSIILA
-13 LTILSSALATL
+13 LTILSSAFA

-47 SCYMWTTAGGTTT
+47 TCYMWTTSGGTTT
-60 NNAAWPGVTMTKVE
+60 NNGAWPGVTMTKVE

-79 YTLTGAF
+79 YTLTGSF
-86 ENVIFNDSNGQTG
+86 ENVIFNDSNGQTD
-99 NLTYPGANMLYD
+99 NLVYQGANMLYD

-123 ENPPTISFN
+123 ENPPTVSFN
-132 KKDGASFTNTVN
+132 KKDGATYTNTVN
-144 VKITTSNATSA
+144 VKITTSKATSA

-160 NGSSVSFT
+160 NGSAVSFS
-168 GETTATLGEGV
+168 GETTVTIGEGV
-179 EVGSTTTLSVTATNE
+179 SVGTSTTISVIATNE
-194 YGTSNQSITLTKKE
+194 YGTTNQSITLTKKE
-208 SGSHGGGDDGSTT
+208 SSQGGGGSDGSTT

-238 KATITIDGDA
+238 KASITIDGDA

-329 VDNSSTK
+329 IDNNSTK
-336 MSNKNTSGGSIWGQ
+336 MSNKNTSGNPIWGQ

-370 GLGEPAMF
+370 GLGKPAMF
-378 SAVDDQGN
+378 SAVDEQGN
-386 TNYTDGMVGFKAGG
+386 TNYTDGMVDFKSGG
-400 IEYKMATTCI
+400 IENKMATTCI

-420 DDPQDCYDESADWVD
+420 DDPQDCYNDGADWVD
-435 YKTFKGSQGT
+435 YKTFQGSAGN

-462 LGVDS
+462 LGIDS
-467 NYLTTNG
+467 SYLTNNG

-481 TRGESGI
+481 TRGESAL
-488 DCIPHDPSMLDNAT
+488 DCIPHDPSMLDNVT

-509 STSAEKDDID
+509 STSAEKDDVD
-519 NITVPFAKIGTLGGG
+519 NITVPFAKIGTLGSID
-534 VTPTRPTT
+534 PTRPTT
-542 PTTTTKPT
+542 P
-550 TVTTTTKPTTVTTTT
+550 TVTTTT

-598 TATQPTG
+598 TVTEPTG
-605 LLGDVNGDGVVNVKD
+605 ILGDVNGDGIVNVKD
-620 ASLVQKYAATMTV
+620 ATAIQKYAAEMTV

-641 VNKDGVVNVKDATE
+641 YNKDGYVNVKDATD
-655 IQKMSAFIT
+655 IQKTTAFL

>member
-1 MKRKGFLSVILV
+1 MKRKGFLSIILA
-13 LTILSSALATL
+13 LTILSSAFA

-47 SCYMWTTAGGTTT
+47 TCYMWTTSGGTTT
-60 NNAAWPGVTMTKVE
+60 NNGAWPGVTMTQVE

-79 YTLTGAF
+79 YTLTGSF
-86 ENVIFNDSNGQTG
+86 ENVIFNDSNGQTD
-99 NLTYPGANMLYD
+99 NLVYQGANMLYD

-123 ENPPTISFN
+123 ENPPTVSFN
-132 KKDGASFTNTVN
+132 KKDGATYTNTVN
-144 VKITTSNATSA
+144 VKITTSKATSA

-160 NGSSVSFT
+160 NGSAVSFS
-168 GETTATLGEGV
+168 GETTVTIGEGV
-179 EVGSTTTLSVTATNE
+179 SVGTSTTISVTATNE
-194 YGTSNQSITLTKKE
+194 YGTTNQSITLTKKE
-208 SGSHGGGDDGSTT
+208 SSQGGGGSDGSTT

-228 ATNPNGKVGK
+228 ATNPNSKVGK
-238 KATITIDGDA
+238 KASITIDGDA

-329 VDNSSTK
+329 IDNNSTK
-336 MSNKNTSGGSIWGQ
+336 MSNKNTSGNPIWGQ

-370 GLGEPAMF
+370 GLGKPAMF
-378 SAVDDQGN
+378 SAVDEQGN
-386 TNYTDGMVGFKAGG
+386 TNYTDGMVDFKSGG

-420 DDPQDCYDESADWVD
+420 DDPQDCYNDGADWVD
-435 YKTFKGSQGT
+435 YKTFQGSSGN

-462 LGVDS
+462 LGIDS
-467 NYLTTNG
+467 SYLTNNG

-481 TRGESGI
+481 TRGESAL
-488 DCIPHDPSMLDNAT
+488 DCIPHDPSMLDNVT

-509 STSAEKDDID
+509 STSAEKDDVD
-519 NITVPFAKIGTLGGG
+519 NITVPFAKIGTLDS
-534 VTPTRPTT
+534 TDPTRPTT
-542 PTTTTKPT
+542 P
-550 TVTTTTKPTTVTTTT
+550 
-565 KPTTVTTTTKPTT
+565 TVTTTTKPTT

-598 TATQPTG
+598 TVTEPTG
-605 LLGDVNGDGVVNVKD
+605 ILGDVNGDGVVNVKD
-620 ASLVQKYAATMTV
+620 ATAIQKYAAEMTV

-641 VNKDGVVNVKDATE
+641 YNKDGYVNVKDATD
-655 IQKMSAFIT
+655 IQKTTAFL

>member
-1 MKRKGFLSVILV
+1 MKRKGFLSIILA
-13 LTILSSALATL
+13 LTILSSAFA

-47 SCYMWTTAGGTTT
+47 TCYMWTTSGGTTT
-60 NNAAWPGVTMTKVE
+60 NNGAWPGVTMTKVE

-79 YTLTGAF
+79 YTLTGSF
-86 ENVIFNDSNGQTG
+86 ENVIFNDSNGQTD
-99 NLTYPGANMLYD
+99 NLVYQGANMLYD

-123 ENPPTISFN
+123 ENPPTVSFN
-132 KKDGASFTNTVN
+132 KKDGATYTNTVN
-144 VKITTSNATSA
+144 VKITTSKATSA

-160 NGSSVSFT
+160 NGSAVSFS
-168 GETTATLGEGV
+168 GETTVTIGEGV
-179 EVGSTTTLSVTATNE
+179 SVGTSTTISVTATNE
-194 YGTSNQSITLTKKE
+194 YGTTNQSITLTKKE
-208 SGSHGGGDDGSTT
+208 SSQGGGGSDGSTT

-228 ATNPNGKVGK
+228 ATNPNSKVGK
-238 KATITIDGDA
+238 KASITIDGDA

-329 VDNSSTK
+329 IDNNSTK
-336 MSNKNTSGGSIWGQ
+336 MSNKNTSGNPIWGQ

-370 GLGEPAMF
+370 GLGKPAMF
-378 SAVDDQGN
+378 SAVDEQGN
-386 TNYTDGMVGFKAGG
+386 TNYTDGMVDFKSGG

-410 TDSIIGLNSS
+410 TDSIIGLNYS
-420 DDPQDCYDESADWVD
+420 DDPQDCYNDGADWVD
-435 YKTFKGSQGT
+435 YKTFQGSAGN

-462 LGVDS
+462 LGIDS
-467 NYLTTNG
+467 SYLTNNG

-481 TRGESGI
+481 TRGESAL
-488 DCIPHDPSMLDNAT
+488 DCIPHDPSMLDNVT

-509 STSAEKDDID
+509 STSAEKDDVD
-519 NITVPFAKIGTLGGG
+519 NITVPFAKIGTLDS
-534 VTPTRPTT
+534 TDPTRPTT
-542 PTTTTKPT
+542 P
-550 TVTTTTKPTTVTTTT
+550 
-565 KPTTVTTTTKPTT
+565 
-578 VTTTTKPTTV
+578 TV

-598 TATQPTG
+598 TVTEPTG
-605 LLGDVNGDGVVNVKD
+605 ILGDVNGDGVVNVKD
-620 ASLVQKYAATMTV
+620 ATAIQKYAAEMTV

-641 VNKDGVVNVKDATE
+641 YNKDGYVNVKDATD
-655 IQKMSAFIT
+655 IQKTTAFL

>member
-1 MKRKGFLSVILV
+1 MKRKGFLSIILA
-13 LTILSSALATL
+13 LTILSSAFA

-47 SCYMWTTAGGTTT
+47 TCYMWTTSGGTTT
-60 NNAAWPGVTMTKVE
+60 NNGAWPGVTMTKVE

-79 YTLTGAF
+79 YTLTGSF
-86 ENVIFNDSNGQTG
+86 ENVIFNDSNGQTDD
-99 NLTYPGANMLYD
+99 LTYPGANMLYD
-111 KSTGKWEQYAGS
+111 KSTGKWESYAGS
-123 ENPPTISFN
+123 ENPPTVTFS
-132 KKDGASFTNTVN
+132 KKDGATYTNTVN
-144 VKITTSNATSA
+144 VKITASGATSA

-160 NGSSVSFT
+160 NGSAVSFS
-168 GETTATLGEGV
+168 GETTVTIGDGV
-179 EVGSTTTLSVTATNE
+179 AVGTSTTISVTATNE
-194 YGTSNQSITLTKKE
+194 YGTTNQSITLTKKE
-208 SGSHGGGDDGSTT
+208 SSQGGGGSDGSTT

-238 KATITIDGDA
+238 KASITIDGDA

-329 VDNSSTK
+329 IDNNSTK

-378 SAVDDQGN
+378 SAVDEQGN

-420 DDPQDCYDESADWVD
+420 SDPQDCYDDGADWVD
-435 YKTFKGSQGT
+435 YKTFQGSEGT

-462 LGVDS
+462 LGIDS
-467 NYLTTNG
+467 SYLTNNG

-481 TRGESGI
+481 TRGESAL
-488 DCIPHDPSMLDNAT
+488 DCIPHDPSMLDNVMD
-502 GDYSADP
+502 DYSADP
-509 STSAEKDDID
+509 STSAEKDDVD
-519 NITVPFAKIGTLGGG
+519 NITVPFAKIGTLGS
-534 VTPTRPTT
+534 TDPTRPTT
-542 PTTTTKPT
+542 P
-550 TVTTTTKPTTVTTTT
+550 TVTTTT

-598 TATQPTG
+598 TVTEPTG
-605 LLGDVNGDGVVNVKD
+605 ILGDVNGDGIVNVKD
-620 ASLVQKYAATMTV
+620 ATLIQKYAAEMTV

-641 VNKDGVVNVKDATE
+641 FNKDGLINVKDATD
-655 IQKMSAFIT
+655 IQKTTAFL

>member
-1 MKRKGFLSVILV
+1 MKRKGFLSIILA
-13 LTILSSALATL
+13 LTILSSAFA

-47 SCYMWTTAGGTTT
+47 TCYMWTTSGGTTT
-60 NNAAWPGVTMTKVE
+60 NNGAWPGVTMTKVE

-79 YTLTGAF
+79 YTLTGSF
-86 ENVIFNDSNGQTG
+86 ENVIFNDSNGQTD
-99 NLTYPGANMLYD
+99 NLVYQGANMLYD

-123 ENPPTISFN
+123 ENPPTVSFN
-132 KKDGASFTNTVN
+132 KKDGATYTNTVN
-144 VKITTSNATSA
+144 VKITTSKATSA

-160 NGSSVSFT
+160 NGSAVSFS
-168 GETTATLGEGV
+168 GETTVTIGEGV
-179 EVGSTTTLSVTATNE
+179 SVGTSTTISVTATNE
-194 YGTSNQSITLTKKE
+194 YGTTNQSITLTKKE
-208 SGSHGGGDDGSTT
+208 SSQGGGGSDGSTT

-228 ATNPNGKVGK
+228 ATNPNSKVGK
-238 KATITIDGDA
+238 KASITIDGDA

-329 VDNSSTK
+329 IDNNSTK
-336 MSNKNTSGGSIWGQ
+336 MSNKNTSGNPIWGQ

-370 GLGEPAMF
+370 GLGKPAMF
-378 SAVDDQGN
+378 SAVDEQGN
-386 TNYTDGMVGFKAGG
+386 TNYTDGMVDFKSGG

-420 DDPQDCYDESADWVD
+420 DDPQDCYNDGADWVD
-435 YKTFKGSQGT
+435 YKTFQGSAGT

-462 LGVDS
+462 LGIDS
-467 NYLTTNG
+467 SYLTNNG

-481 TRGESGI
+481 TRGESAL
-488 DCIPHDPSMLDNAT
+488 DCIPHDPSMLDNVT

-509 STSAEKDDID
+509 STSAEKDDVD
-519 NITVPFAKIGTLGGG
+519 NITVPFAKIGTLGS
-534 VTPTRPTT
+534 TDPTRPTT
-542 PTTTTKPT
+542 P
-550 TVTTTTKPTTVTTTT
+550 TVTTTT

-598 TATQPTG
+598 TVTEPTG
-605 LLGDVNGDGVVNVKD
+605 ILGDVNGDGVVNVKD
-620 ASLVQKYAATMTV
+620 ATAIQKYAAEMTV

-641 VNKDGVVNVKDATE
+641 YNKDGYVNVKDATD
-655 IQKMSAFIT
+655 IQKITAFL

>member
-1 MKRKGFLSVILV
+1 MKRKGFLSIILA
-13 LTILSSALATL
+13 LTILSSAFA

-47 SCYMWTTAGGTTT
+47 TCYMWTTSGGTTT
-60 NNAAWPGVTMTKVE
+60 NNGAWPGVTMTKVE

-79 YTLTGAF
+79 YTLTGSF
-86 ENVIFNDSNGQTG
+86 ENVIFNDSNGQTD
-99 NLTYPGANMLYD
+99 NLVYQGANMLYD

-123 ENPPTISFN
+123 ENPPTVSFN
-132 KKDGASFTNTVN
+132 KKDGATYTNTVN
-144 VKITTSNATSA
+144 VKITTSKTTSA

-160 NGSSVSFT
+160 NGSAVSFS
-168 GETTATLGEGV
+168 GETTVTIGEGV
-179 EVGSTTTLSVTATNE
+179 SVGTSTTISVTATNE
-194 YGTSNQSITLTKKE
+194 YGTTNQSITLTKKE
-208 SGSHGGGDDGSTT
+208 SSQGGGGNDGSTT

-228 ATNPNGKVGK
+228 GTNPNGKVGK
-238 KATITIDGDA
+238 KASITIDGDA

-329 VDNSSTK
+329 IDNNSTK
-336 MSNKNTSGGSIWGQ
+336 MSNKNTSGNPIWGQ

-370 GLGEPAMF
+370 GLGKPAMF
-378 SAVDDQGN
+378 SAVDEEGN
-386 TNYTDGMVGFKAGG
+386 TNYTDGLVDFKTGG

-420 DDPQDCYDESADWVD
+420 DDPKDCYNDGADWVD
-435 YKTFKGSQGT
+435 YKTFKGSEGA

-462 LGVDS
+462 LGIDS
-467 NYLTTNG
+467 SYLTNNG

-481 TRGESGI
+481 TRGESAL
-488 DCIPHDPSMLDNAT
+488 DCIPHDPSMLDNVT

-509 STSAEKDDID
+509 STSAEKDDVD
-519 NITVPFAKIGTLGGG
+519 NITVPFAKIGTLGSID
-534 VTPTRPTT
+534 PTRPTT
-542 PTTTTKPT
+542 P
-550 TVTTTTKPTTVTTTT
+550 TVTTTT

-598 TATQPTG
+598 TVTEPTG
-605 LLGDVNGDGVVNVKD
+605 ILGDVNGDGVVNVKD
-620 ASLVQKYAATMTV
+620 ATAIQKYAAEMTV

-641 VNKDGVVNVKDATE
+641 FNKDGCVNVKDATD
-655 IQKMSAFIT
+655 IQKTTAFL

>member
-1 MKRKGFLSVILV
+1 MKRKGFLSIILA
-13 LTILSSALATL
+13 LTILSSAFA

-47 SCYMWTTAGGTTT
+47 TCYMWTTSGGTTT
-60 NNAAWPGVTMTKVE
+60 NNGAWPGVTMTKVE

-79 YTLTGAF
+79 YTLTGSF
-86 ENVIFNDSNGQTG
+86 ENVIFNDSNGQTD
-99 NLTYPGANMLYD
+99 NLVYQGANMLYD

-123 ENPPTISFN
+123 ENPPTVSFN
-132 KKDGASFTNTVN
+132 KKDGATYTNTVN
-144 VKITTSNATSA
+144 VKITTSKATSA

-160 NGSSVSFT
+160 NGSAVSFS
-168 GETTATLGEGV
+168 GETTVTIGEGV
-179 EVGSTTTLSVTATNE
+179 SVGTSTTISVTATNE
-194 YGTSNQSITLTKKE
+194 YGTTNQSITLTKKE
-208 SGSHGGGDDGSTT
+208 SSQGGGGSDGSTT

-238 KATITIDGDA
+238 KASITIDGDA

-329 VDNSSTK
+329 IDNNSTK
-336 MSNKNTSGGSIWGQ
+336 MSNKNTSGNPIWGQ

-370 GLGEPAMF
+370 GLGKPAMF
-378 SAVDDQGN
+378 SAVDEEGN
-386 TNYTDGMVGFKAGG
+386 TNYTDGMVDFKTGG

-420 DDPQDCYDESADWVD
+420 DDPKDCYNDGADWVD
-435 YKTFKGSQGT
+435 YKTFKGSAGA

-462 LGVDS
+462 LGIDS
-467 NYLTTNG
+467 SYLTNNG

-481 TRGESGI
+481 TRGESAL
-488 DCIPHDPSMLDNAT
+488 DCIPHDPSMLDNVT

-509 STSAEKDDID
+509 STSAEKDDVD
-519 NITVPFAKIGTLGGG
+519 NITVPFAKIGTLGSID
-534 VTPTRPTT
+534 PTRPTT
-542 PTTTTKPT
+542 P
-550 TVTTTTKPTTVTTTT
+550 TVTTTT

-598 TATQPTG
+598 TVTEPAG
-605 LLGDVNGDGVVNVKD
+605 ILGDVNGDGVVNVKD
-620 ASLVQKYAATMTV
+620 ATAIQKYAAEMTV

-641 VNKDGVVNVKDATE
+641 YNKDGCVNVKDATD
-655 IQKMSAFIT
+655 IQKTTAFL

>member
-1 MKRKGFLSVILV
+1 MKRKGFLSIILA
-13 LTILSSALATL
+13 LTILSSAFA

-47 SCYMWTTAGGTTT
+47 TCYMWTTSGGTTT
-60 NNAAWPGVTMTKVE
+60 NNGAWPGVTMTKVE

-79 YTLTGAF
+79 YTLTGSF
-86 ENVIFNDSNGQTG
+86 ENVIFNDSNGQTD
-99 NLTYPGANMLYD
+99 NLVYQGANMLYD

-123 ENPPTISFN
+123 ENPPTVSFN
-132 KKDGASFTNTVN
+132 KKDGATYTNTVN
-144 VKITTSNATSA
+144 VKITTSKATSA

-160 NGSSVSFT
+160 NGSAVSFS
-168 GETTATLGEGV
+168 GETTVTIGEGV
-179 EVGSTTTLSVTATNE
+179 SVGTSTTISVTATNE
-194 YGTSNQSITLTKKE
+194 YGTTNQSITLTKKE
-208 SGSHGGGDDGSTT
+208 SSQGGGGSDGSTT

-238 KATITIDGDA
+238 KASITIDGDA

-329 VDNSSTK
+329 IDNNSTK
-336 MSNKNTSGGSIWGQ
+336 MSNKNTSGNPIWGR

-370 GLGEPAMF
+370 GLGKPAMF
-378 SAVDDQGN
+378 SAVDEQGN
-386 TNYTDGMVGFKAGG
+386 TNYTDGIVDFKTGG

-420 DDPQDCYDESADWVD
+420 DDPKDCYNDGADWVD
-435 YKTFKGSQGT
+435 YKTFKGSSGA

-462 LGVDS
+462 LGIDS
-467 NYLTTNG
+467 SYLTNNG

-481 TRGESGI
+481 TRGESAL
-488 DCIPHDPSMLDNAT
+488 DCIPHDPSMLDNVT

-509 STSAEKDDID
+509 STSAEKDDVD
-519 NITVPFAKIGTLGGG
+519 NITVPFAKIGTLGSID
-534 VTPTRPTT
+534 PTRPTT
-542 PTTTTKPT
+542 P
-550 TVTTTTKPTTVTTTT
+550 TVTTTT

-598 TATQPTG
+598 TVTEPAG
-605 LLGDVNGDGVVNVKD
+605 ILGDVNGDGIVNVKD
-620 ASLVQKYAATMTV
+620 ASAIQKYAAEMTV

-641 VNKDGVVNVKDATE
+641 YNKDGYVNVKDVTD
-655 IQKMSAFIT
+655 IQKTTAFL

>member
-1 MKRKGFLSVILV
+1 MKRKGFLSIILA
-13 LTILSSALATL
+13 LTILSSAFA

-47 SCYMWTTAGGTTT
+47 TCYMWTTSGGTTT
-60 NNAAWPGVTMTKVE
+60 NNGAWPGVTMTKVE

-79 YTLTGAF
+79 YTLTGSF
-86 ENVIFNDSNGQTG
+86 ENVIFNDSNGQTD
-99 NLTYPGANMLYD
+99 NLVYQGANMLYD

-123 ENPPTISFN
+123 ENPPTVSFN
-132 KKDGASFTNTVN
+132 KKDGATYTNTVN
-144 VKITTSNATSA
+144 VKITTSKATSA

-160 NGSSVSFT
+160 NGSAVSFS
-168 GETTATLGEGV
+168 GETTVTIGEGV
-179 EVGSTTTLSVTATNE
+179 SVGTSTTISVTATNE
-194 YGTSNQSITLTKKE
+194 YGTTNQSITLTKKE
-208 SGSHGGGDDGSTT
+208 SSQGGGGSDGSTT

-228 ATNPNGKVGK
+228 ATNPNSKVGK
-238 KATITIDGDA
+238 KASITIDGDA

-329 VDNSSTK
+329 IDNNSTK
-336 MSNKNTSGGSIWGQ
+336 MSNKNTSGNPIWGQ

-370 GLGEPAMF
+370 GLGKPAMF
-378 SAVDDQGN
+378 SAVDEQGN
-386 TNYTDGMVGFKAGG
+386 TNYTDGMVDFKSGG

-410 TDSIIGLNSS
+410 TDSIIGLNFS
-420 DDPQDCYDESADWVD
+420 DDPQDCYNDGADWVD
-435 YKTFKGSQGT
+435 YKTFQGSAGN

-462 LGVDS
+462 LGIDS
-467 NYLTTNG
+467 SYLTNNG

-481 TRGESGI
+481 TRGESAL
-488 DCIPHDPSMLDNAT
+488 DCIPHDPSMLDNVT

-509 STSAEKDDID
+509 STSAEKDDVD
-519 NITVPFAKIGTLGGG
+519 NITVPFAKIGTLDS
-534 VTPTRPTT
+534 TDPTRPTT
-542 PTTTTKPT
+542 P

-565 KPTTVTTTTKPTT
+565 EPTT

-598 TATQPTG
+598 TVTEPTG
-605 LLGDVNGDGVVNVKD
+605 ILGDVNGDGVVNVKD
-620 ASLVQKYAATMTV
+620 ATAIQKYAAEMTV

-641 VNKDGVVNVKDATE
+641 YNKDGYVNVKDATD
-655 IQKMSAFIT
+655 IQKTTAFL

>member
-1 MKRKGFLSVILV
+1 MKRKGFLSIILA
-13 LTILSSALATL
+13 LTILSSAFA

-47 SCYMWTTAGGTTT
+47 TCYMWTTSGGTTT
-60 NNAAWPGVTMTKVE
+60 NNGAWPGVTMTKVE

-79 YTLTGAF
+79 YTLTGSF
-86 ENVIFNDSNGQTG
+86 ENVIFNDSNGQTD
-99 NLTYPGANMLYD
+99 NLVYQGANMLYD

-123 ENPPTISFN
+123 ENPPTVSFN
-132 KKDGASFTNTVN
+132 KKDGATYTNTVN
-144 VKITTSNATSA
+144 VKITTSKATSA

-160 NGSSVSFT
+160 NGSAVSFS
-168 GETTATLGEGV
+168 GETTVTIGEGV
-179 EVGSTTTLSVTATNE
+179 SVGTSTTISVTATNE
-194 YGTSNQSITLTKKE
+194 YGTTNQSITLTKKE
-208 SGSHGGGDDGSTT
+208 SSQGGGGNDGSTT

-238 KATITIDGDA
+238 KASITIDGDA

-329 VDNSSTK
+329 IDNNSTK
-336 MSNKNTSGGSIWGQ
+336 MSNKNTSGNPIWGR

-370 GLGEPAMF
+370 GLGKPAMF
-378 SAVDDQGN
+378 SAVDEQGN
-386 TNYTDGMVGFKAGG
+386 TNYTDGLVDFKTGG

-410 TDSIIGLNSS
+410 TDSIIGLNYS
-420 DDPQDCYDESADWVD
+420 DDPKDCYNDGADWVD
-435 YKTFKGSQGT
+435 YKTFKGSSGT

-462 LGVDS
+462 LGIDS
-467 NYLTTNG
+467 SYLTNNG

-481 TRGESGI
+481 TRGESAL
-488 DCIPHDPSMLDNAT
+488 DCIPHDPSMLDNVT

-509 STSAEKDDID
+509 STSAEKDDVD
-519 NITVPFAKIGTLGGG
+519 NITVPFAKIGTLGSID
-534 VTPTRPTT
+534 PTRPTT
-542 PTTTTKPT
+542 P
-550 TVTTTTKPTTVTTTT
+550 
-565 KPTTVTTTTKPTT
+565 TVTTTTKPTT

-598 TATQPTG
+598 TVTEPTG
-605 LLGDVNGDGVVNVKD
+605 ILGDVNGDGVVNVKD
-620 ASLVQKYAATMTV
+620 ATAIQKYAAEMTV

-641 VNKDGVVNVKDATE
+641 YNKDGCVNVKDATD
-655 IQKMSAFIT
+655 IQKTTAFL

>member
-1 MKRKGFLSVILV
+1 MKRKGFLSIILA
-13 LTILSSALATL
+13 LTILSSAFA

-47 SCYMWTTAGGTTT
+47 TCYMWTTSGGTTT
-60 NNAAWPGVTMTKVE
+60 NNGAWPGVTMTKVE

-79 YTLTGAF
+79 YTLTGSF
-86 ENVIFNDSNGQTG
+86 ENVIFNDSNGQTD
-99 NLTYPGANMLYD
+99 NLVYQGANMLYD

-123 ENPPTISFN
+123 ENPPTVSFN
-132 KKDGASFTNTVN
+132 KKDGATYTNTVN
-144 VKITTSNATSA
+144 VKITTSKATSA

-160 NGSSVSFT
+160 NGSAVSFS
-168 GETTATLGEGV
+168 GETTVTIGEGV
-179 EVGSTTTLSVTATNE
+179 SVGTSTTISVTATNE
-194 YGTSNQSITLTKKE
+194 YGTTNQSITLTKKE
-208 SGSHGGGDDGSTT
+208 SSQGGGGSDGSTT

-238 KATITIDGDA
+238 KASITIDGDA

-329 VDNSSTK
+329 IDNNSTK
-336 MSNKNTSGGSIWGQ
+336 MSNKNTSGNPIWGR

-370 GLGEPAMF
+370 GLGKPAMF
-378 SAVDDQGN
+378 SAVDEQGN
-386 TNYTDGMVGFKAGG
+386 TNYTDGIVDFKTGG

-420 DDPQDCYDESADWVD
+420 DDPKDCYNDGADWVD
-435 YKTFKGSQGT
+435 YKTFKGSSGA

-462 LGVDS
+462 LGIDS
-467 NYLTTNG
+467 SYLTNNG

-481 TRGESGI
+481 TRGESAL
-488 DCIPHDPSMLDNAT
+488 DCIPHDPSMLDNVT

-509 STSAEKDDID
+509 STSAEKDDVD
-519 NITVPFAKIGTLGGG
+519 NITVPFAKIGTLGSID
-534 VTPTRPTT
+534 PTRPTT
-542 PTTTTKPT
+542 P
-550 TVTTTTKPTTVTTTT
+550 TVTTTT

-598 TATQPTG
+598 TVTEPAG
-605 LLGDVNGDGVVNVKD
+605 ILGDVNGDGIVNVKD
-620 ASLVQKYAATMTV
+620 ASAIQKYAAEMTV

-641 VNKDGVVNVKDATE
+641 FNKDGCVNVKDATD
-655 IQKMSAFIT
+655 IQKTTAFL

>member
-1 MKRKGFLSVILV
+1 MKRKGFLSIILA
-13 LTILSSALATL
+13 LTILSSAFA

-47 SCYMWTTAGGTTT
+47 TCYMWTTSGGTTT
-60 NNAAWPGVTMTKVE
+60 NNGAWPGVTMTKVE

-79 YTLTGAF
+79 YTLTGSF
-86 ENVIFNDSNGQTG
+86 ENVIFNDSNGQTD
-99 NLTYPGANMLYD
+99 NLVYQGANMLYD

-123 ENPPTISFN
+123 ENPPTVSFN
-132 KKDGASFTNTVN
+132 KKDGATYTNTVN
-144 VKITTSNATSA
+144 VKITTSKATSA

-160 NGSSVSFT
+160 NGSAVSFS
-168 GETTATLGEGV
+168 GETTVTIGEGV
-179 EVGSTTTLSVTATNE
+179 SVGTSTTISVTATNE
-194 YGTSNQSITLTKKE
+194 YGTTNQSITLTKKE
-208 SGSHGGGDDGSTT
+208 SSQGGGNDGSTT

-238 KATITIDGDA
+238 KASITIDGDA
-248 SDWSDDMLIAQ
+248 SDWSNDMLIAQ
-259 GAAWDVANHWKG
+259 GA
-271 GHENCVLDTYSLYGA
+271 A

-329 VDNSSTK
+329 IDNNSTK
-336 MSNKNTSGGSIWGQ
+336 MSNKNTSGNPIWGR

-370 GLGEPAMF
+370 GLGKPAMF
-378 SAVDDQGN
+378 SAVDEQGN
-386 TNYTDGMVGFKAGG
+386 TNYTDGLVEFKTGG

-420 DDPQDCYDESADWVD
+420 DDPKDCYNDGADWVD
-435 YKTFKGSQGT
+435 YKTFKGSSGA

-462 LGVDS
+462 LGIDS
-467 NYLTTNG
+467 SYLTNNG

-481 TRGESGI
+481 TRGESAL
-488 DCIPHDPSMLDNAT
+488 DCIPHDPSMLDNVT

-509 STSAEKDDID
+509 STSAEKDDVD
-519 NITVPFAKIGTLGGG
+519 NITVPFAKIGTLGSID
-534 VTPTRPTT
+534 PTRPTT
-542 PTTTTKPT
+542 P
-550 TVTTTTKPTTVTTTT
+550 TVTTTT

-598 TATQPTG
+598 TVTEPAG
-605 LLGDVNGDGVVNVKD
+605 ILGDVNGDGVVNVKD
-620 ASLVQKYAATMTV
+620 ATAIQKYAAEMTV

-641 VNKDGVVNVKDATE
+641 YNKDGCVNVKDATD
-655 IQKMSAFIT
+655 IQKTTAFL

>member
-1 MKRKGFLSVILV
+1 MKRKGFLSIILA
-13 LTILSSALATL
+13 LTILSSAFA

-47 SCYMWTTAGGTTT
+47 TCYMWTTSGGTTT
-60 NNAAWPGVTMTKVE
+60 NNGTWPGVTMTKVE

-79 YTLTGAF
+79 YTLTGSF
-86 ENVIFNDSNGQTG
+86 ENVIFNDSNGQTD
-99 NLTYPGANMLYD
+99 NLVYQGANMLYD

-123 ENPPTISFN
+123 ENPPTVSFN
-132 KKDGASFTNTVN
+132 KKDGATYTNTVN
-144 VKITTSNATSA
+144 VKITTSKATSA

-160 NGSSVSFT
+160 NGSAVSFS
-168 GETTATLGEGV
+168 GETTVTIGEGV
-179 EVGSTTTLSVTATNE
+179 SVGTSTTISVTATNE
-194 YGTSNQSITLTKKE
+194 YGTTNQSITLTKKE
-208 SGSHGGGDDGSTT
+208 SSQGGGGSDGSTT

-238 KATITIDGDA
+238 KASITIDGDA

-329 VDNSSTK
+329 IDNNSTK
-336 MSNKNTSGGSIWGQ
+336 MSNKNTSGNPIWGK

-370 GLGEPAMF
+370 GLGKPAMF
-378 SAVDDQGN
+378 SAVDEQGN
-386 TNYTDGMVGFKAGG
+386 TNYTDGMVDFKTGG

-420 DDPQDCYDESADWVD
+420 DDPKDCYNDGADWVD
-435 YKTFKGSQGT
+435 YKTFKGSSGT

-462 LGVDS
+462 LGIDS
-467 NYLTTNG
+467 SYLTNNG

-481 TRGESGI
+481 TRGESAL
-488 DCIPHDPSMLDNAT
+488 DCIPHDPSMLDNVT

-509 STSAEKDDID
+509 STSAEKDDVD
-519 NITVPFAKIGTLGGG
+519 NITVPFAKIGTLGSID
-534 VTPTRPTT
+534 PTRPTT
-542 PTTTTKPT
+542 P

-565 KPTTVTTTTKPTT
+565 KPTTVTTTTE
-578 VTTTTKPTTV
+578 PTTV

-598 TATQPTG
+598 TVTEPTG
-605 LLGDVNGDGVVNVKD
+605 ILGDVNGDGIVNVKD
-620 ASLVQKYAATMTV
+620 ASAIQKYAAEMTV

-641 VNKDGVVNVKDATE
+641 FNKDGLVNVKDATD
-655 IQKMSAFIT
+655 IQKTTAFL

>member
-1 MKRKGFLSVILV
+1 MKRKGFLSIILA
-13 LTILSSALATL
+13 LTILSSAFA

-47 SCYMWTTAGGTTT
+47 TCYMWTTSGGTTT
-60 NNAAWPGVTMTKVE
+60 NNGAWPGVTMTKVE

-79 YTLTGAF
+79 YTLTGSF
-86 ENVIFNDSNGQTG
+86 ENVIFNDSNGQTD
-99 NLTYPGANMLYD
+99 NLVYQGANMLYD

-123 ENPPTISFN
+123 ENPPTVSFN
-132 KKDGASFTNTVN
+132 KKDGATYTNTVN
-144 VKITTSNATSA
+144 VKITTSKATSA

-160 NGSSVSFT
+160 NGSAVSFS
-168 GETTATLGEGV
+168 GETTVTIGEGV
-179 EVGSTTTLSVTATNE
+179 SVGTSTTISVTATNE
-194 YGTSNQSITLTKKE
+194 YGTTNQSITLTKKE
-208 SGSHGGGDDGSTT
+208 SSQGGGGSDGSTT

-238 KATITIDGDA
+238 KASITIDGDA

-329 VDNSSTK
+329 IDNNSTK
-336 MSNKNTSGGSIWGQ
+336 MSNKNTSGNPIWGR

-370 GLGEPAMF
+370 GLGKPAMF
-378 SAVDDQGN
+378 SAVDEQGN
-386 TNYTDGMVGFKAGG
+386 TNYTDGIVDFKTGG

-420 DDPQDCYDESADWVD
+420 DDPKDCYNDGADWVD
-435 YKTFKGSQGT
+435 YKTFKGSSGA

-462 LGVDS
+462 LGIDS
-467 NYLTTNG
+467 SYLTNNG

-481 TRGESGI
+481 TRGESAL
-488 DCIPHDPSMLDNAT
+488 DCIPHDPSMLDNVT

-509 STSAEKDDID
+509 STSAEKDDVD
-519 NITVPFAKIGTLGGG
+519 NITVPFAKIGTLGSID
-534 VTPTRPTT
+534 PTRPTT
-542 PTTTTKPT
+542 P
-550 TVTTTTKPTTVTTTT
+550 TVTTTT

-598 TATQPTG
+598 TVTEPASI
-605 LLGDVNGDGVVNVKD
+605 LGDVNGDGIVNVKD
-620 ASLVQKYAATMTV
+620 ASAIQKYAAEMTV

-641 VNKDGVVNVKDATE
+641 FNKDGLVNVKDATD
-655 IQKMSAFIT
+655 IQKTTAFL

>member
-1 MKRKGFLSVILV
+1 MKRKGFLSIILA
-13 LTILSSALATL
+13 LTILSSAFA

-47 SCYMWTTAGGTTT
+47 TCYMWTTSGGTTT
-60 NNAAWPGVTMTKVE
+60 NNGAWPGVTMTKVE

-79 YTLTGAF
+79 YTLTGSF
-86 ENVIFNDSNGQTG
+86 ENVIFNDSNGQTD
-99 NLTYPGANMLYD
+99 NLVYQGANMLYD

-123 ENPPTISFN
+123 ENPPTVSFN
-132 KKDGASFTNTVN
+132 KKDGATYTNTVN
-144 VKITTSNATSA
+144 VKITTSKATSA

-160 NGSSVSFT
+160 NGSAVSFS
-168 GETTATLGEGV
+168 GETTVTIGEGV
-179 EVGSTTTLSVTATNE
+179 SVGTSTTISVTATNE
-194 YGTSNQSITLTKKE
+194 YGTTNQSITLTKKE
-208 SGSHGGGDDGSTT
+208 SSQGGGGSDGSTT

-238 KATITIDGDA
+238 KASITIDGDA

-329 VDNSSTK
+329 IDNNSTK
-336 MSNKNTSGGSIWGQ
+336 MSNKNTSGNPIWGR

-370 GLGEPAMF
+370 GLGKPAMF
-378 SAVDDQGN
+378 SAVDEQGN
-386 TNYTDGMVGFKAGG
+386 TNYTDGIVDFKTGG

-420 DDPQDCYDESADWVD
+420 DDPKDCYNDGADWVD
-435 YKTFKGSQGT
+435 YKTFKGSSGA

-462 LGVDS
+462 LGIDS
-467 NYLTTNG
+467 SYLTNNG

-481 TRGESGI
+481 TRGESAL
-488 DCIPHDPSMLDNAT
+488 DCIPHDPSMLDNVT

-509 STSAEKDDID
+509 STSAEKDDVD
-519 NITVPFAKIGTLGGG
+519 NITVPFAKIGTLGSID
-534 VTPTRPTT
+534 PTRPTT
-542 PTTTTKPT
+542 PTVTTTTKPT

-598 TATQPTG
+598 TVTEPAG
-605 LLGDVNGDGVVNVKD
+605 ILGDVNGDGIVNVKD
-620 ASLVQKYAATMTV
+620 ASAIQKYAAEMTV

-641 VNKDGVVNVKDATE
+641 YNKDGYVNVKDATD
-655 IQKMSAFIT
+655 IQKTTVFL

>member
-1 MKRKGFLSVILV
+1 MKRKGFLSIILA
-13 LTILSSALATL
+13 LTILSSAFA

-47 SCYMWTTAGGTTT
+47 TCYMWTTSGGTTT
-60 NNAAWPGVTMTKVE
+60 NNGAWPGVTMTKVE

-79 YTLTGAF
+79 YTLTGSF
-86 ENVIFNDSNGQTG
+86 ENVIFNDSNGQTD
-99 NLTYPGANMLYD
+99 NLVYQGANMLYD

-123 ENPPTISFN
+123 ENPPTVSFN
-132 KKDGASFTNTVN
+132 KKDGATYTNTVN
-144 VKITTSNATSA
+144 VKITTSKTTSA

-160 NGSSVSFT
+160 NGSAVSFS
-168 GETTATLGEGV
+168 GETTVTIGEGV
-179 EVGSTTTLSVTATNE
+179 SVGTSTTISVTATNE
-194 YGTSNQSITLTKKE
+194 YGTTNQSITLTKKE
-208 SGSHGGGDDGSTT
+208 SSQGGGGNDGSTT

-228 ATNPNGKVGK
+228 GTNPNGKVGK
-238 KATITIDGDA
+238 KASITIDGDA

-329 VDNSSTK
+329 IDNNSTK
-336 MSNKNTSGGSIWGQ
+336 MSNKNTSGNPIWGQ

-370 GLGEPAMF
+370 GLGKPAMF
-378 SAVDDQGN
+378 SAVDEEGN
-386 TNYTDGMVGFKAGG
+386 TNYTDGLVDFKTGG

-420 DDPQDCYDESADWVD
+420 DDPKDCYNDGADWVD
-435 YKTFKGSQGT
+435 YKTFKGSEGA

-462 LGVDS
+462 LGIDS
-467 NYLTTNG
+467 SYLTNNG

-481 TRGESGI
+481 TRGESAL
-488 DCIPHDPSMLDNAT
+488 DCIPHDPSMLDNVT

-509 STSAEKDDID
+509 STSAEKDDVD
-519 NITVPFAKIGTLGGG
+519 NITVPFAKIGTLGSID
-534 VTPTRPTT
+534 PTRPTT
-542 PTTTTKPT
+542 P
-550 TVTTTTKPTTVTTTT
+550 TVTTTT

-598 TATQPTG
+598 TVTEPTG
-605 LLGDVNGDGVVNVKD
+605 ILGDVNGDGVVNVKD
-620 ASLVQKYAATMTV
+620 ATAIQKYAAEMTV

-641 VNKDGVVNVKDATE
+641 YNKDGYVNVKDATD
-655 IQKMSAFIT
+655 IQKTTAFL